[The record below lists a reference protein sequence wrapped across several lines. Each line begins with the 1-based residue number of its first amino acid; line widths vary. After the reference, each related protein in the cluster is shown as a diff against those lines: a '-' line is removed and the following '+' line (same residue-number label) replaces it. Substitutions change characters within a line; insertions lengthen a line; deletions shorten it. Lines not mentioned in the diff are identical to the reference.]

1 MTPHSGMSLQAP
13 HPCQGRDCACRQA
26 RSQQAGAPPHPR
38 PGQFLS
44 VVLDSGPSQE
54 DARQQTTLQGGPGLA
69 PCPPLGHR
77 AAWGW
82 GAGSQEVQGQGC
94 PAGVG
99 AHVLP
104 RPSSKPPAGG
114 RLQGPG
120 HPRAVPP
127 LSDLG
132 RAQCLALERRRV
144 YPRPPGGQVG
154 AEAADGTSAAP
165 QARAPS
171 FRRLGVG
178 GNVVLVEKAP

>member
-1 MTPHSGMSLQAP
+1 MAAAENPSSPSSGVGGGGRELLTPHSGMSLQAP

-99 AHVLP
+99 AVWGPTSSRGPHLSPLPGAGCRVLATP
-104 RPSSKPPAGG
+104 GLCPPLVTWAERRVSLSSGDVSTRG
-114 RLQGPG
+114 
-120 HPRAVPP
+120 PRA
-127 LSDLG
+127 
-132 RAQCLALERRRV
+132 
-144 YPRPPGGQVG
+144 
-154 AEAADGTSAAP
+154 
-165 QARAPS
+165 AR
-171 FRRLGVG
+171 
-178 GNVVLVEKAP
+178 